1 MTSITPLTLLKSQ
14 LNIEHDLDDVLL
26 QHKLEAAEGYCAS
39 YIGDWIYDP
48 APAAFTQ
55 AVLMLAAYW
64 YEIRE
69 AAVVGGNAYMIPF
82 GVHDLLQPYR
92 RWVV

>member
-1 MTSITPLTLLKSQ
+1 MTSLTPLSLLKSQ
-14 LNIEHDLDDVLL
+14 LNIEHDLDDTLL

-39 YIGDWIYDP
+39 YIGGPIDDP
-48 APAAFTQ
+48 APAAITQ
-55 AVLMLAAYW
+55 AVLMLASFW

-82 GVHDLLQPYR
+82 GVHDLLQAYR
-92 RWVV
+92 KWVV

>member
-1 MTSITPLTLLKSQ
+1 MTSLTPLSLLKSQ
-14 LNIEHDLDDVLL
+14 LNIEHDLDDTLL
-26 QHKLEAAEGYCAS
+26 QHKIEAAEGYAHS
-39 YIGDWIYDP
+39 YIGDWVSDP

-69 AAVVGGNAYMIPF
+69 AAVVGGNAYLIPF

>member
-1 MTSITPLTLLKSQ
+1 MTSITTLSLLKSQ

-26 QHKLEAAEGYCAS
+26 QHKLEAAFGYCQS
-39 YIGDWIYDP
+39 YIGDWIFEP
-48 APAAFTQ
+48 VPAAITQ

-69 AAVVGGNAYMIPF
+69 AAVVGGNAYAIPF
-82 GVHDLLQPYR
+82 GVHDLLQAYR